1 VSAIALLGGIG
12 LALAVSLLATLLC
25 ERLARRAGVVAVIRD
40 DRWHRAPVPLLGG
53 AAIAATTVGLLF
65 AAGGGVRLITLGLA
79 ALAMALVG
87 LVDDLRALPPAL
99 KLVLE
104 VAVAAALVQFGFL
117 LRLTAVP
124 VLDILITLFWL
135 VGITNAFNLL
145 DNMDGL
151 SSTIAL
157 IAAGFRLLF
166 FVWDRDASGAMA
178 TAVFLGAVAG
188 FLVRNFPPAK
198 IFMGDS
204 GSLFLGF
211 FLAGLSLVPAW
222 QAYSRGLFAVLVIPV
237 TLLMIPIFDT
247 TFVTVTRLLSGRGIA
262 VGGRDHTSHR
272 LVAVGLS
279 ERQTL
284 VCLGTIAA
292 LAGTVA
298 AASYRYGLS
307 RTVVL
312 VAALVVAI
320 TLLGIYLS
328 RVRVVSDREQ
338 APGGVVRLIADFMYK
353 RQLATVVV
361 DLVLVVIAYYGAY
374 LLRFEATFDDQTG
387 VLARSMPIVLVAQLA
402 ALWVF
407 GMHRQVWQYTG
418 VRDLTQIVRAVTV
431 GTLATVIALVF
442 FYRFEGYSRSVF
454 VIYWVLAV
462 LVIGASRLS
471 FRLFGE
477 MFRTP
482 PPSSQRVLVWGAGGG
497 GEMLV
502 RALLANPEL
511 GRVPVGFIDDDRAKH
526 QRRIHGV
533 AVLGGRER
541 AADIVRDTGAREI
554 IVSTHSIEPRT
565 VEQLTHACR
574 DLPVVVRRAAVHFE

>member
-1 VSAIALLGGIG
+1 VSAVVLLRAIG
-12 LALAVSLLATLLC
+12 LALAVSLAATLLG
-25 ERLARRAGVVAVIRD
+25 ERLARRAGIVAVIRD

-53 AAIAATTVGLLF
+53 AAIALTTVGLLV
-65 AAGGGVRLITLGLA
+65 AAGGGPRLVTLGLA

-124 VLDILITLFWL
+124 VLDILITLVWL

-198 IFMGDS
+198 IFMGDA

-222 QAYSRGLFAVLVIPV
+222 AYSRGLFAVLVIPV

-247 TFVTVTRLLSGRGIA
+247 TFVTVTRLLSGRGVA

-284 VCLGTIAA
+284 LCLGTIAA

-312 VAALVVAI
+312 VAGLVVAI
-320 TLLGIYLS
+320 TLLGVYLS
-328 RVRVVSDREQ
+328 RVRVVKDPEQ
-338 APGGVVRLIADFMYK
+338 GPGAVVRLIADFMYK
-353 RQLATVVV
+353 RQLATVIV

-374 LLRFEATFDDQTG
+374 LLRFEGAFDDQTG
-387 VLARSMPIVLVAQLA
+387 VLARSLPIVLVVQLA
-402 ALWVF
+402 ALWIF
-407 GMHRQVWQYTG
+407 GMHRQVWEYTG

-431 GTLATVIALVF
+431 GTLGTVLALVS

-471 FRLFGE
+471 FQLFGE
-477 MFRTP
+477 IFRTP
-482 PPSSQRVLVWGAGGG
+482 APSSQRVLVWGAGGG

-533 AVLGGRER
+533 AVLGGRDR
-541 AADIVRDTGAREI
+541 AAEIVRDTGAREI
-554 IVSTHSIEPRT
+554 IVSTHSIEPRA
-565 VEQLTHACR
+565 VEQLTDACR